1 LKTEDEVQAESGR
14 AAGQAGVL
22 NLYLAD
28 SRQLFNSMDPAPFHQ
43 RDLDTE
49 AAAYIVDWA
58 REVPTGRPLRLVLH
72 RGRAASSDESPEML
86 RKSVHDH
93 FRRRALATRRQLQ
106 QLLRQGRYSL
116 AIALVFLALVI
127 VVGESV
133 ASVISRASIVAL
145 IQDSLVIG
153 GWVAL
158 WHPLN
163 IFLYDW
169 WPIRAEARLFEQL
182 STMDV
187 HTVDASVAGPGKAG
201 EGAW

>member
-1 LKTEDEVQAESGR
+1 MSNDDVPAERGR

>member
-1 LKTEDEVQAESGR
+1 MTKDEVQAESR
-14 AAGQAGVL
+14 SAAGQPGVL

-43 RDLDTE
+43 REIDTE

-58 REVPTGRPLRLVLH
+58 REVPTGRPLSLVLH
-72 RGRAASSDESPEML
+72 LGRAASSDESPEML
-86 RKSVHDH
+86 RKCIHDH
-93 FRRRALATRRQLQ
+93 FQRRALATRRQLQ

-116 AIALVFLALVI
+116 AIALAFLALVI

-187 HTVDASVAGPGKAG
+187 RTVDASVTGPGDAG
-201 EGAW
+201 EGAR

>member
-1 LKTEDEVQAESGR
+1 MTNDEVQAEGGR
-14 AAGQAGVL
+14 AVGQSGVL

-58 REVPTGRPLRLVLH
+58 REVPTGRPLSLVLH

-116 AIALVFLALVI
+116 AIALVFLGLVI
-127 VVGESV
+127 VVGEFV

-169 WPIRAEARLFEQL
+169 WPIRAEARLFERL

-187 HTVDASVAGPGKAG
+187 HTVDASVAGSGTAG
-201 EGAW
+201 EVVR

>member
-1 LKTEDEVQAESGR
+1 MRSDEVPGERGGAAEQS
-14 AAGQAGVL
+14 GVL

-49 AAAYIVDWA
+49 AATYIVDWA
-58 REVPTGRPLRLVLH
+58 REVPTGRPLSLVLH
-72 RGRAASSDESPEML
+72 LGRAASPDESLEIL

-93 FRRRALATRRQLQ
+93 FRRRAQATRRQLQ

-116 AIALVFLALVI
+116 AISLVFLALVI

-169 WPIRAEARLFEQL
+169 WPIRAEARLFERL

-187 HTVDASVAGPGKAG
+187 RTVDASVATPGKAG
-201 EGAW
+201 EGA